1 MPSRRRSVLSAII
14 AALLV
19 ASPVTVL
26 AHGGE
31 DHGAPAVQEKA
42 AAPIVRQTGFV
53 AEVTAFQAVVV
64 PDGTHSRIYVADA
77 DTNEPISGATIE
89 AEAGAWRGAG
99 RPSSEK
105 GVYDLD
111 WTPDGT
117 AADLTLMVSAA
128 GRDDLILI
136 QVGKPSTSSSAAG
149 QAASSSGVRWTAA
162 GSAGAAVL
170 VGGIALA
177 RRRRGV
183 AAGAALLA
191 VLLAAGSAFAH
202 SGHDHGAPAQE
213 QPKAA
218 PGAALT
224 MPKATQFLLGIRT
237 ARIEA
242 KEAADTMRVVGRVV
256 PDPDGY
262 ARVQSSQPARVISDP
277 AFPFPIPGRQVRRGQ
292 VLMVL
297 EPTLTSLERS
307 DKRASLYKVESEIAI
322 QERELARQEALVNV
336 TPAKLIE
343 QTRIRLEQLR
353 KERNQLAG
361 TALGRETIVAPVD
374 GTVTDVHVVPGEVV
388 GTDKVLIEI
397 VDPNRLRIDAVIH
410 DLAAAEQITGATAA
424 TKLIPDEVFQLTL
437 LGVSPGVDQ
446 QDQGVHAQ
454 FAVSGQ
460 QVRRLKL
467 RMPVDVF
474 LATSATRM
482 STAVP
487 REAVAEVG
495 GRQVVFVRTA
505 PETFESRPVKVGR
518 VVGPLAE
525 VIEGVNAGD
534 RVVTQGVEQMKAVR

>member
-31 DHGAPAVQEKA
+31 DHSAPAMQKKA
-42 AAPIVRQTGFV
+42 AAPVAVQTGFAADGSV
-53 AEVTAFQAVVV
+53 FQAVMV
-64 PDGTHSRIYVADA
+64 PDGTHSRIYIADA
-77 DTNEPISGATIE
+77 DTNEPISGATIG
-89 AEAGAWRGAG
+89 AEAGVWRGAG

-111 WTPDGT
+111 WSPDGT

-136 QVGKPSTSSSAAG
+136 QVSKPSSSSSAAG
-149 QAASSSGVRWTAA
+149 QASSSGVRWTAA
-162 GSAGAAVL
+162 GSAGGALL

-177 RRRRGV
+177 RRRRRV
-183 AAGAALLA
+183 AAGAAALA

-202 SGHDHGAPAQE
+202 GGEDHGAPAEE
-213 QPKAA
+213 QPKVV
-218 PGAALT
+218 PGAVLT
-224 MPKATQFLLGIRT
+224 MPKATQFMLGVRT
-237 ARIEA
+237 VRIEA
-242 KEAADTMRVVGRVV
+242 KEAADTMRVVGRVA

-262 ARVQSSQPARVISDP
+262 ARVQSSQPARIISDP
-277 AFPFPIPGRQVRRGQ
+277 AFPFPLPGRQVRRGQ

-322 QERELARQEALVNV
+322 QDRELARQEALAGNV
-336 TPAKLIE
+336 PAKLVE
-343 QTRIRLEQLR
+343 QTRIRLDQLR

-361 TALGRETIVAPVD
+361 TALGRDTILAPVD
-374 GTVTDVHVVPGEVV
+374 GTITDVHVVPGEVV

-397 VDPNRLRIDAVIH
+397 VDPQRLRVDAVIH
-410 DLAAAEQITGATAA
+410 DLAAAEQVTAATAV
-424 TKLIPDEVFQLTL
+424 TKLIPDQVFALTL
-437 LGVSPGVDQ
+437 LGVSPRVDP

-454 FAVSGQ
+454 FAVSGKHA
-460 QVRRLKL
+460 RRLKL
-467 RMPVDVF
+467 GMPVDVF
-474 LATSATRM
+474 LATGTTRM
-482 STAVP
+482 SMAVP

-505 PETFESRPVKVGR
+505 PESFETRPVKVGQ

-525 VIEGVNAGD
+525 IVEGVRPGD
-534 RVVTQGVEQMKAVR
+534 RVVTQGVGQIKAVR

>member
-42 AAPIVRQTGFV
+42 AAPMVRQTGFA
-53 AEVTAFQAVVV
+53 AEGTVFQAVVV
-64 PDGTHSRIYVADA
+64 PDGAHSRIYVADA

-136 QVGKPSTSSSAAG
+136 QVSKPSSSSSAAG
-149 QAASSSGVRWTAA
+149 QASSSGVRWTAA

-213 QPKAA
+213 QPRAA

-322 QERELARQEALVNV
+322 QDRELARQEALAGNV
-336 TPAKLIE
+336 PAKLVE
-343 QTRIRLEQLR
+343 QTRIRLDQLR
-353 KERNQLAG
+353 KERSQLAG

-374 GTVTDVHVVPGEVV
+374 GTITDVHVVPGEVV

-397 VDPNRLRIDAVIH
+397 VDPQRLRVDAVIH
-410 DLAAAEQITGATAA
+410 DLAAAEQITGGTAA

-505 PETFESRPVKVGR
+505 PETFEARPVKVGR
-518 VVGPLAE
+518 IVGPLAE
-525 VIEGVNAGD
+525 VMEGVNAGD